1 MTILFDTETTTGH
14 INYRGFLS
22 IAARESGATM
32 DEGGYWTTTIPEM
45 EKFAEA
51 IEVKVLEKLNEQ
63 EPVAYYTCQGNWPR
77 IVLAIDGNSDGY
89 ETPLYALEKK

>member
-1 MTILFDTETTTGH
+1 MMLTDEEIYEIWPSEVYAFSVEAKD
-14 INYRGFLS
+14 F
-22 IAARESGATM
+22 AR
-32 DEGGYWTTTIPEM
+32 
-45 EKFAEA
+45 A
-51 IEVKVLEKLNEQ
+51 IEVKVLEKLKEQ